1 MPFRHLSRLRA
12 APLAT
17 VIGLGLIAPLAPA
30 RAEPAAAA
38 TVAWHCYRN
47 AAATVLA
54 TEKTDSVGS
63 RYWLR
68 KTTADLK
75 ADCAVEQRPTD
86 RVLGEDDP
94 NDAKGWSAYST
105 IALVGNLLILD
116 EGTSPDRTLVI
127 LEVPA
132 GRKLLDVGYSVQ
144 EGCSP
149 SSGCQSD
156 EFRFDDKELTFWR
169 QLKEKPTPKNC
180 QGYAGFMKTTGAAA
194 LEERSVFRF
203 ATRKVEGSGT
213 KRCTARQ

>member
-1 MPFRHLSRLRA
+1 VFRIPMRARA
-12 APLAT
+12 ACFTA
-17 VIGLGLIAPLAPA
+17 GLFASLVPA
-30 RAEPAAAA
+30 RAEPAAET
-38 TVAWHCYRN
+38 TVTWHCYRS

-54 TEKTDSVGS
+54 TEKAESVGS

-75 ADCAVEQRPTD
+75 ADCAVEQRSTD

-94 NDAKGWSAYST
+94 NNPKGWSAYVT

-127 LEVPA
+127 IEVPA
-132 GRKLLDVGYSVQ
+132 GRKVLDVGYSVQ

-156 EFRFDDKELTFWR
+156 EFRFDDKELIFWR
-169 QLKEKPTPKNC
+169 QLEEKPTPKNC
-180 QGYAGFMKTTGAAA
+180 QGYTGSMKTTGSAA
-194 LEERSVFRF
+194 LEERSVFSF

-213 KRCTARQ
+213 RRCTARQ